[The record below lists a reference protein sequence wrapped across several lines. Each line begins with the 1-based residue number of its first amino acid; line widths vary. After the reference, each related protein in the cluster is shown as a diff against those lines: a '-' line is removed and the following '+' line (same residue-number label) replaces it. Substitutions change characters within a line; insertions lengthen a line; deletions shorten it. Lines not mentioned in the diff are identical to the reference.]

1 MHRRSAV
8 IIVLVSAACFATLAV
23 LAVLAYDSGA
33 RPLPLLTW
41 RFAIAA
47 LLMATYLAVRRP
59 GELTAGFKDVGRYAG
74 LSLTGYG
81 AASICFFFALSHA
94 PASVVT
100 ILLYTY
106 PAMVSV
112 VAALL
117 FKEPLSANRLC
128 ALALTFVGCALTV
141 GAFDDRAQIALPGIA
156 LGLGAAA
163 GYAAFT
169 LLSSRLVGDR
179 SRLVLMAYTFGLSAL
194 GIGAVTLLA
203 GESLS
208 PAGWSPRLWLLLA
221 AIVALPTFA
230 AVVLYLR
237 GVRAL
242 GAPRAAIASTAEP
255 IFTIALAAVVLG
267 ERLRPVQLLGALL
280 VIAGIAA
287 AEWPRTGG
295 ADEPALL

>member
-1 MHRRSAV
+1 
-8 IIVLVSAACFATLAV
+8 
-23 LAVLAYDSGA
+23 
-33 RPLPLLTW
+33 
-41 RFAIAA
+41 
-47 LLMATYLAVRRP
+47 
-59 GELTAGFKDVGRYAG
+59 
-74 LSLTGYG
+74 
-81 AASICFFFALSHA
+81 
-94 PASVVT
+94 
-100 ILLYTY
+100 
-106 PAMVSV
+106 
-112 VAALL
+112 
-117 FKEPLSANRLC
+117 
-128 ALALTFVGCALTV
+128 
-141 GAFDDRAQIALPGIA
+141 
-156 LGLGAAA
+156 
-163 GYAAFT
+163 
-169 LLSSRLVGDR
+169 LSSRLVGDR